1 MNELSL
7 NDIKRFKLSVGT
19 GREVRSSIDTQ
30 RRAYAGKGGRGVY
43 ALTRPVFPS
52 SILHCISS
60 QLITNH
66 HVQYT
71 SSNNIRPQA
80 EKLP

>member
-30 RRAYAGKGGRGVY
+30 RRAYAGKGGRGVQY
-43 ALTRPVFPS
+43 MHSPAPIPILLLTFHLVVTHHQSTCPVPKVNQDTPT
-52 SILHCISS
+52 I
-60 QLITNH
+60 
-66 HVQYT
+66 
-71 SSNNIRPQA
+71 
-80 EKLP
+80 